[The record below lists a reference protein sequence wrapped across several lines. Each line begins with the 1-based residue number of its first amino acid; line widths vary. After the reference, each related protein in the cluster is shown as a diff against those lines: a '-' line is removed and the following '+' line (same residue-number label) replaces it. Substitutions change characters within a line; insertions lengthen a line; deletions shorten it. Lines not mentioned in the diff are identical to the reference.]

1 MNTHPYERHLHR
13 SLGEAEPNREPAE
26 SELSAL
32 AKHTDPSIRPAS
44 STATPEPASSVAW
57 VRPSDLPTAVGSKFI
72 RRGIDLQAELNR
84 RAQRAPRS
92 AARVTRRAI
101 ARPLPSTPT
110 TDRGVSYERHPPVRR
125 PRAPPPAPRRRSL
138 RRRPPMGAPP

>member
-1 MNTHPYERHLHR
+1 VNTDPYERHIDR
-13 SLGEAEPNREPAE
+13 SLDAPEPAREPAE
-26 SELSAL
+26 AELNAL
-32 AKHTDPSIRPAS
+32 AKHADPSVRAAS
-44 STATPEPASSVAW
+44 SDPTPEPASSVAW
-57 VRPSDLPTAVGSKFI
+57 VRPSDLPTVVGSKFI

-110 TDRGVSYERHPPVRR
+110 TDRGVE
-125 PRAPPPAPRRRSL
+125 L
-138 RRRPPMGAPP
+138 

>member
-1 MNTHPYERHLHR
+1 MNTDPYERHLDR
-13 SLGEAEPNREPAE
+13 SLYAPEPPREQVDH
-26 SELSAL
+26 ELSAL
-32 AKHTDPSIRPAS
+32 AKHADPSVRTPG
-44 STATPEPASSVAW
+44 STAAQDPVSSSVAW
-57 VRPSDLPTAVGSKFI
+57 VRPSDVPTAVGSKFI

-110 TDRGVSYERHPPVRR
+110 TDRGVE
-125 PRAPPPAPRRRSL
+125 L
-138 RRRPPMGAPP
+138 

>member
-1 MNTHPYERHLHR
+1 VNTDPYERHLDR
-13 SLGEAEPNREPAE
+13 SLDATEPTSEPAE

-32 AKHTDPSIRPAS
+32 AKHADPSVRPTGSAAAQEPAS
-44 STATPEPASSVAW
+44 SSVAW
-57 VRPSDLPTAVGSKFI
+57 VRPSDLPTVVGSKFI

-110 TDRGVSYERHPPVRR
+110 IDRGVE
-125 PRAPPPAPRRRSL
+125 L
-138 RRRPPMGAPP
+138 

>member
-1 MNTHPYERHLHR
+1 VNTDRYERHLDR
-13 SLGEAEPNREPAE
+13 SLNVPEPAREPAE
-26 SELSAL
+26 SDLSAL
-32 AKHTDPSIRPAS
+32 AKHADPSIQPAS
-44 STATPEPASSVAW
+44 TTATPEPASSVAW
-57 VRPSDLPTAVGSKFI
+57 VRPSDLPTVVGSKFI

-110 TDRGVSYERHPPVRR
+110 TDRGVE
-125 PRAPPPAPRRRSL
+125 L
-138 RRRPPMGAPP
+138 

>member
-1 MNTHPYERHLHR
+1 MNTDPYERHLDR
-13 SLGEAEPNREPAE
+13 SLDAPEPARELAE

-32 AKHTDPSIRPAS
+32 ARHADPSVRPTGITGAQ
-44 STATPEPASSVAW
+44 EPASPSVAW

-84 RAQRAPRS
+84 RAQHAPRS

-101 ARPLPSTPT
+101 ARPSPSTPT
-110 TDRGVSYERHPPVRR
+110 TDRGIE
-125 PRAPPPAPRRRSL
+125 L
-138 RRRPPMGAPP
+138 

>member
-1 MNTHPYERHLHR
+1 VNTNPYERHLDR
-13 SLGEAEPNREPAE
+13 CLDAPEPARELAEP
-26 SELSAL
+26 ELSAL
-32 AKHTDPSIRPAS
+32 ARHADPSVRPTGSAAAQDPV
-44 STATPEPASSVAW
+44 TSSVAW
-57 VRPSDLPTAVGSKFI
+57 VRPSDLPTVVGSKVI

-110 TDRGVSYERHPPVRR
+110 TDRGVE
-125 PRAPPPAPRRRSL
+125 L
-138 RRRPPMGAPP
+138 

>member
-1 MNTHPYERHLHR
+1 VNTDPYERHLDR
-13 SLGEAEPNREPAE
+13 SLDASEPAREPAE

-32 AKHTDPSIRPAS
+32 AKHADPSVRPAG
-44 STATPEPASSVAW
+44 STAAQDAASSSVSW
-57 VRPSDLPTAVGSKFI
+57 VRPSDLPTVVGSKFT

-101 ARPLPSTPT
+101 ARPSPSTPT
-110 TDRGVSYERHPPVRR
+110 TDRGVE
-125 PRAPPPAPRRRSL
+125 L
-138 RRRPPMGAPP
+138 

>member
-1 MNTHPYERHLHR
+1 MNTDPYERHLDR
-13 SLGEAEPNREPAE
+13 SLDAPEQTGEPSE
-26 SELSAL
+26 SELNAL
-32 AKHTDPSIRPAS
+32 ATHADPSVRLPGSSAAQEPAS
-44 STATPEPASSVAW
+44 SSVAW

-101 ARPLPSTPT
+101 ARPLPNTPT
-110 TDRGVSYERHPPVRR
+110 TDRGVE
-125 PRAPPPAPRRRSL
+125 L
-138 RRRPPMGAPP
+138 

>member
-1 MNTHPYERHLHR
+1 MNTDPYERHVDR
-13 SLGEAEPNREPAE
+13 SLDAPEPAREPAE

-32 AKHTDPSIRPAS
+32 ARHADPSVRPSGSPGAHDPAS
-44 STATPEPASSVAW
+44 PSIAW
-57 VRPSDLPTAVGSKFI
+57 VRPTELPTVVGSKFI
-72 RRGIDLQAELNR
+72 HRGIDLQAELNR

-110 TDRGVSYERHPPVRR
+110 TDRGVE
-125 PRAPPPAPRRRSL
+125 L
-138 RRRPPMGAPP
+138 

>member
-1 MNTHPYERHLHR
+1 MNTDPYERHLDR
-13 SLGEAEPNREPAE
+13 ALDASEPAREPAE
-26 SELSAL
+26 SELNAL
-32 AKHTDPSIRPAS
+32 AKHADPSVRTAS
-44 STATPEPASSVAW
+44 SAATPEPASSVAW
-57 VRPSDLPTAVGSKFI
+57 VRPSDLPTVVGSKFI

-110 TDRGVSYERHPPVRR
+110 TDRGVE
-125 PRAPPPAPRRRSL
+125 L
-138 RRRPPMGAPP
+138 